1 MEKRIETKHCDRC
14 GQTMDVLVSDN
25 QMITYDVVEVTAD
38 GRATLDLCPVCKHKL
53 YRWIYRLDGK

>member
-1 MEKRIETKHCDRC
+1 MEKRITTKHCDRC
-14 GQTMDVLVSDN
+14 GQAIDALVSDN

-38 GRATLDLCPVCKHKL
+38 GRATLDLCPVCKQEL